1 MPGSVGVRIA
11 NLGRQC
17 FPNAHARDRTNSPM
31 SQLVRRGGAK
41 KGLKRTKV
49 ARPLYPSAF
58 PPCLVSSTN
67 TSPARGAGRRNPS
80 HGPATPI
87 PVGGN
92 RGRLFWPRTF
102 SLSLNQRGGA
112 RRAQMA
118 ATAARVKLVH
128 WVVKRS
134 LAETSSLLSTLCDL
148 SPA

>member
-1 MPGSVGVRIA
+1 LAWPLL
-11 NLGRQC
+11 LGR
-17 FPNAHARDRTNSPM
+17 FS
-31 SQLVRRGGAK
+31 
-41 KGLKRTKV
+41 V
-49 ARPLYPSAF
+49 ARSLYPSAF

-92 RGRLFWPRTF
+92 RGFSPATGHRPPPPETPDGLGLGGDTLPRGWLFWPRTF
-102 SLSLNQRGGA
+102 GLSLNQRGGA